1 MVKAKIDSNIPLPSK
16 WPFPNMKVG
25 DSFAVPDDVKR
36 QTIAVAAMRYGK
48 KNNMKFTVRKGLDKH
63 LRCWR
68 IA

>member
-16 WPFPNMKVG
+16 WPFPDMKVG
-25 DSFAVPDDVKR
+25 DSFAVSEKVKR

-48 KNNMKFTVRKGLDKH
+48 KNGMKFTVRKSLDGN

-68 IA
+68 IE